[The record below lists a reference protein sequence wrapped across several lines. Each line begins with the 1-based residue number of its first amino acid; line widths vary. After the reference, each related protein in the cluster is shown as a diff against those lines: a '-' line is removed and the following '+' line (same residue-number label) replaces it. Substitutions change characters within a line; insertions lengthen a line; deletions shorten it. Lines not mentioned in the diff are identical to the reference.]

1 MNILITGGAGYI
13 GSHATKLL
21 LDQGYSVFVVDNL
34 ETGHKKAVDSRATF
48 YKTDIS
54 DRVKMIKIL
63 EAVKPDAVIH
73 FAASSLVAES
83 MHYPLKYY
91 EKNVHATQKLL
102 EAMLETGISKI
113 VFSST
118 AAIYGEPSKIPILE
132 DDPKSPTNVYGETK
146 LAMEKMLHW
155 VSAAHKVNYV
165 ALRYFNVAG
174 ADEDA
179 QIGEAHTTETHLIPI
194 ILQVPLA
201 QRDKLIVYGTDY
213 GTKDGS
219 CIRDYIHVNDLADAH
234 LKALEYLLKGGES
247 NAFNLGS
254 ENGYSVL
261 EVLSAAENVVG
272 KKIPFEIGGRRPGD
286 PAKLVASSKKISEIL
301 GWQAKHDLVD
311 MIESAWKWHS
321 SHKNGFS

>member
-34 ETGHKKAVDSRATF
+34 ETGHQKAVDPRATF

-54 DRVKMIKIL
+54 DKTKMIKIL
-63 EAVKPDAVIH
+63 ESVKPGAVIH

-83 MHYPLKYY
+83 MKAPLKYY

-102 EAMLETGISKI
+102 EAMIETGISKI

-118 AAIYGEPSKIPILE
+118 AAIYGEPDKIPILE

-179 QIGEAHTTETHLIPI
+179 QIGEAHATETHLIPI

-201 QRDKLIVYGTDY
+201 QRDKLMVYGDDY
-213 GTKDGS
+213 DTKDGS

-247 NAFNLGS
+247 TAFNLGS

-261 EVLSAAENVVG
+261 EVLSEAENVIG
-272 KKIPFEIGGRRPGD
+272 KKIPFEIGERRPGD
-286 PAKLVASSKKISEIL
+286 PAKLVASSKKISEKL
-301 GWQAKHDLVD
+301 GWHAKHDLAD
-311 MIESAWKWHS
+311 MIKSAWKWHS
-321 SHKNGFS
+321 SHKNGYS